1 MVRKC
6 DFENF
11 KSCASALS
19 PYRQPSAAG
28 IRWFCHAGHNFAN
41 VSDGHKQPLRAHP
54 VPFLILLAS
63 FGQWLNLS
71 VMPLRM
77 RECSRFLLITL
88 PLACRKVDATIA
100 IMKTITALL
109 ALCTLTFAAIAE
121 PALTIYN
128 QNFAVVRDTVP
139 LDLKAGANPVVYSG
153 ATAQVEPD
161 SVILRDPA
169 GKHSLQILEQ
179 NYRNDPVSQELL
191 LSLFEG
197 KTIDFQ
203 NIRTKDNTQITELIP
218 GKIVRSGFVPGG
230 GNTQPIIEV
239 NGKLQFSLPGEPLFP
254 DLGSDTILKPAF
266 NWLLQSDKA
275 GSFDA
280 EVGYVTEGFDW
291 SASYNL
297 VSPEK
302 GDLCD
307 LVGWITMNN
316 NSGKAFENAKIKLMA
331 GDVNKIQPPGGM
343 GGAMFS
349 RRAMPM
355 AMLAMDSA
363 APVSEKAF
371 DEFHL
376 YSIARPTT
384 LHDHETKQVEFVHA
398 EKMFAPTIYVY
409 DGTQGYQ
416 FYGLNYDRGYGQSDN
431 KKIIVQRE
439 FKNAET
445 NQLGIA
451 LPAGKLRFYRR
462 DDDGQLQFVGEN
474 TIDHTPRNETV
485 RITTGNSFDLVGER
499 KQTDFHVDTAEKW
512 MDETFEIKLRNRKKT
527 DAVEIRVVEHLYRWS
542 NWSITAKSDEFTK
555 KDSQTIEFRIPVK
568 PDEEKTVTYT
578 VHYSW

>member
-1 MVRKC
+1 MKILVSIL
-6 DFENF
+6 F
-11 KSCASALS
+11 LG
-19 PYRQPSAAG
+19 AA
-28 IRWFCHAGHNFAN
+28 A
-41 VSDGHKQPLRAHP
+41 
-54 VPFLILLAS
+54 
-63 FGQWLNLS
+63 
-71 VMPLRM
+71 
-77 RECSRFLLITL
+77 
-88 PLACRKVDATIA
+88 
-100 IMKTITALL
+100 
-109 ALCTLTFAAIAE
+109 TFAAFAQ

-139 LDLKAGANPVVYSG
+139 LDLKSGANSVIYSG

-169 GKHSLQILEQ
+169 GRHSLQILEQ

-197 KTIDFQ
+197 KTIDFEKV
-203 NIRTKDNTQITELIP
+203 RMKDSTQTTELIP
-218 GKIVRSGFVPGG
+218 GKIVRSGYVPGG
-230 GNTQPIIEV
+230 DAQQPIIEV
-239 NGKLQFSLPGEPLFP
+239 DGKLQFSLPGQPLFP
-254 DLGSDTILKPAF
+254 DLGGDTILKPAF
-266 NWLLQSDKA
+266 NWLLQSDQPGA
-275 GSFDA
+275 FDA
-280 EVGYVTEGFDW
+280 EVGYITGGFDW

-302 GDLCD
+302 GDMVD

-316 NSGKAFENAKIKLMA
+316 NSGKTFEDAKIKLMA
-331 GDVNKIQPPGGM
+331 GDVNKIQPQVRTRM
-343 GGAMFS
+343 VYAMAAGAMEEN
-349 RRAMPM
+349 
-355 AMLAMDSA
+355 
-363 APVSEKAF
+363 APAVTEKAF

-398 EKMFAPTIYVY
+398 EKMYAPTIYVY
-409 DGTQGYQ
+409 DGASDYR
-416 FYGLNYDRGYGQSDN
+416 FYGLNTDQGYGESGN
-431 KKIIVQRE
+431 KKVMVMRE
-439 FKNAET
+439 FVNAET

-474 TIDHTPRNETV
+474 TIDHTPRNETIRV
-485 RITTGNSFDLVGER
+485 TTGNSFDLVGER
-499 KQTDFHVDTAEKW
+499 KQTNFRVDTGDKW
-512 MDETFEIKLRNRKKT
+512 IDETFEIKLRNRKKT

-542 NWSITAKSDEFTK
+542 NWAITAKSDDFVK
-555 KDSQTIEFRIPVK
+555 KDSQTIEFRVPVK

>member
-1 MVRKC
+1 MK
-6 DFENF
+6 
-11 KSCASALS
+11 KSI
-19 PYRQPSAAG
+19 P
-28 IRWFCHAGHNFAN
+28 
-41 VSDGHKQPLRAHP
+41 
-54 VPFLILLAS
+54 ILLIA
-63 FGQWLNLS
+63 G
-71 VMPLRM
+71 
-77 RECSRFLLITL
+77 LLFPKI
-88 PLACRKVDATIA
+88 ATA
-100 IMKTITALL
+100 Q
-109 ALCTLTFAAIAE
+109 

-139 LDLKAGANPVVYSG
+139 LDLQSGVNTVRYAG

-197 KTIDFQ
+197 KTIDFEKV
-203 NIRTKDNTQITELIP
+203 RLKDNTQTTELIP
-218 GKIVRSGFVPGG
+218 GKIVRSGYVPGG
-230 GNTQPIIEV
+230 AAQQPIIEV
-239 NGKLQFSLPGEPLFP
+239 DGKLQFSLPGAPRFP
-254 DLGSDTILKPAF
+254 DLGDDTVLKPAF
-266 NWLLQSDKA
+266 NWLLQSDKP
-275 GSFDA
+275 GKFDA
-280 EVGYVTEGFDW
+280 EVGYVTGGFDW

-302 GDLCD
+302 GDFVD

-316 NSGKAFENAKIKLMA
+316 QSGKTFENAKIKLMA
-331 GDVNKIQPPGGM
+331 GDVNKIQPRAFGEFAVT
-343 GGAMFS
+343 GALQQRMIN
-349 RRAMPM
+349 A
-355 AMLAMDSA
+355 A
-363 APVSEKAF
+363 APAVTEKAF

-376 YSIARPTT
+376 YDIARPTT
-384 LHDHETKQVEFVHA
+384 LHDRETKQVEFVHA

-409 DGTQGYQ
+409 DGSSDYR
-416 FYGLNYDRGYGQSDN
+416 FYGGLNESQSYGVGGN
-431 KKIIVQRE
+431 TKVLVQRE
-439 FKNAET
+439 FVNAET

-485 RITTGNSFDLVGER
+485 RVTTGNSFDLVGER
-499 KQTDFHVDTAEKW
+499 KQTNFRVDTGDKW
-512 MDETFEIKLRNRKKT
+512 IDESFEIKLRNRKKDT
-527 DAVEIRVVEHLYRWS
+527 PVEIRVVERLYRWS
-542 NWSITAKSDEFTK
+542 SWNITAKSDDFVK

-568 PDEEKTVTYT
+568 PDEERTVTYT

>member
-1 MVRKC
+1 MKTLA
-6 DFENF
+6 
-11 KSCASALS
+11 SILLLGAAATLAASA
-19 PYRQPSAAG
+19 Q
-28 IRWFCHAGHNFAN
+28 
-41 VSDGHKQPLRAHP
+41 
-54 VPFLILLAS
+54 
-63 FGQWLNLS
+63 
-71 VMPLRM
+71 
-77 RECSRFLLITL
+77 
-88 PLACRKVDATIA
+88 
-100 IMKTITALL
+100 
-109 ALCTLTFAAIAE
+109 

-139 LDLKAGANPVVYSG
+139 LDLKSGATAVRYTD

-203 NIRTKDNTQITELIP
+203 NIRTKDSTQIRELIN
-218 GKIVRSGFVPGG
+218 GKIVRSGYVPGG

-239 NGKLQFSLPGEPLFP
+239 NGKLQFSLPGQPLFP
-254 DLGSDTILKPAF
+254 DLGNDTILKPAF
-266 NWLLQSDKA
+266 NWLLQSDKP
-275 GSFDA
+275 GKFDA
-280 EVGYVTEGFDW
+280 EVGYITGGFDW

-302 GDLCD
+302 GDIVD

-316 NSGKAFENAKIKLMA
+316 QSGKTFENAKIKLLA
-331 GDVNKIQPPGGM
+331 GDVNKIQPPQAWGAFRAVKGM
-343 GGAMFS
+343 ATNAALED
-349 RRAMPM
+349 RA
-355 AMLAMDSA
+355 A
-363 APVSEKAF
+363 VTEKAF

-398 EKMFAPTIYVY
+398 EKMLAPTIYVY
-409 DGTQGYQ
+409 DGATGYQ
-416 FYGLNYDRGYGQSDN
+416 FYGLNYDQGYGQSVN
-431 KKIIVQRE
+431 KKVIVQRE

-462 DDDGQLQFVGEN
+462 DDGGQLQFVGEN

-485 RITTGNSFDLVGER
+485 RVTTGNAFDLVGER
-499 KQTDFHVDTAEKW
+499 KQTNFRVDMADKW
-512 MDETFEIKLRNRKKT
+512 IDETFEIKLRNRKKT
-527 DAVEIRVVEHLYRWS
+527 DAVEMRVVEHLYRWS
-542 NWSITAKSDEFTK
+542 NWNITAKSDEFTK
-555 KDSQTIEFRIPVK
+555 KDAQTIEFRVPVK
-568 PDEEKTVTYT
+568 PDEEKVITYT

>member
-1 MVRKC
+1 MKA
-6 DFENF
+6 F
-11 KSCASALS
+11 
-19 PYRQPSAAG
+19 
-28 IRWFCHAGHNFAN
+28 
-41 VSDGHKQPLRAHP
+41 
-54 VPFLILLAS
+54 S
-63 FGQWLNLS
+63 F
-71 VMPLRM
+71 
-77 RECSRFLLITL
+77 
-88 PLACRKVDATIA
+88 
-100 IMKTITALL
+100 ALL
-109 ALCTLTFAAIAE
+109 AAATLTAHAE

-139 LDLKAGANPVVYSG
+139 LDLKAG

-179 NYRNDPVSQELL
+179 NYRNDPVSEPLL

-203 NIRTKDNTQITELIP
+203 NERMKDNTMTRELIP
-218 GKIVRSGFVPGG
+218 GKIVRSGYVPGG
-230 GNTQPIIEV
+230 EAQSPIIEV
-239 NGKLQFSLPGEPLFP
+239 NGKLQFSLPGQPRFP

-266 NWLLQSDKA
+266 NWLLQSDKSGA
-275 GSFDA
+275 FDA
-280 EVGYVTEGFDW
+280 EVGYVTGGFDW
-291 SASYNL
+291 NASYNL

-302 GDLCD
+302 GDQCD

-316 NSGKAFENAKIKLMA
+316 NSGKTFENAKIKLMA
-331 GDVNKIQPPGGM
+331 GDVNKIQPPRPM
-343 GGAMFS
+343 AFAGAM
-349 RRAMPM
+349 RAMAID
-355 AMLAMDSA
+355 AMKEELA
-363 APVSEKAF
+363 VTEKAF

-384 LHDHETKQVEFVHA
+384 LHNRETKQVEFIHA
-398 EKMFAPTIYVY
+398 EKMYAPTIYVY
-409 DGTQGYQ
+409 DGAEGYR
-416 FYGLNYDRGYGQSDN
+416 FYGLNYQQGFGQSDN

-439 FKNAET
+439 FKNTET

-462 DDDGQLQFVGEN
+462 DSDGQLQFVGEN

-485 RITTGNSFDLVGER
+485 RVTTGNSFDLVGER
-499 KQTDFHVDTAEKW
+499 KQTNFHVDTGDKW
-512 MDETFEIKLRNRKKT
+512 INETFEIKLRNRKK
-527 DAVEIRVVEHLYRWS
+527 DAPVEIRVVEHLYRWS
-542 NWSITAKSDEFTK
+542 NWDITAKSDEFTK

-568 PDEEKTVTYT
+568 PDEERTVTYT